1 MKGRAGTR
9 KGKET
14 TTLARSASWAL
25 LALFGAS
32 FLISLGFFELY
43 RNLVIPQE
51 TTERSDERAS
61 AIDRSLSNV
70 FFDVASLS
78 QNIQTEENAEYLR
91 RCLDKDAGLL
101 SLWTAAGPSEEL
113 YQGMS
118 LALDGEFLSPDGNPF
133 SFGSEELSLLE
144 DNPRK
149 LLVVGSY
156 GTPGGPSLVLGIHS
170 AGVSGFYFVKDEVV
184 SSFLMDE
191 VEGARN
197 YLVDENG
204 IVLAEAGPEEGSL
217 EVIPATESGQRTS
230 EEDGTYFLVRT
241 ELELVSRYGKRLEL
255 VRYVPWG
262 YLYGVFLPIEAS
274 VLSALL
280 LATLAM
286 GGVLIYLFR
295 KISKPIRD
303 LSAEIAEEL
312 KEDDLRKVDLP
323 SKRRKGPKDEI
334 DILSDSYYDMIG
346 RIQALLEKQEQDY
359 SRQRQLELDALQ
371 MQINPHFLYNVLD
384 TITWMAKLGGNK
396 NVEEFAIALANFYRL
411 SLHKGAKYVSVKE
424 EMEIVHYFLE
434 IQLRRYPGLFTYGT
448 ALDPSVE
455 ECRTLKLILQPF
467 VENAVKYAFPEN
479 EEAGRIEIRALPYGE
494 DRILFEVEDNGV
506 GFSPEEAKRR
516 NEGSSRRGFGIKNVE
531 ERLHLEYKE
540 EVLLEV
546 QSEPG
551 KGTKV
556 RILIPRTPPSGGS
569 APREE
574 S

>member
-1 MKGRAGTR
+1 MKGRTGTKR
-9 KGKET
+9 GKET

-32 FLISLGFFELY
+32 FLISLGFFEIY
-43 RNLVIPQE
+43 RNLTIPRE
-51 TTERSDERAS
+51 TIAKSEERAS

-78 QNIQTEENAEYLR
+78 QNIQSEENAEYLR
-91 RCLDKDAGLL
+91 RCEDKDAGLL
-101 SLWTAAGPSEEL
+101 SLWNAAGPSEEL

-118 LALDGEFLSPDGNPF
+118 LVLDDEFLSPDGSAF
-133 SFGSEELSLLE
+133 SFGSEEISLLE
-144 DNPRK
+144 ENARK
-149 LLVVGSY
+149 LIVLGNY
-156 GTPGGPSLVLGIHS
+156 KTPGGASLVLGIHS
-170 AGVSGFYFVKDEVV
+170 GGISGFYFVKDEVV

-197 YLVDENG
+197 YLVDRNG
-204 IVLAEAGPEEGSL
+204 IVLAEAGAEDGAPMVIPDAESGERMSEEEG
-217 EVIPATESGQRTS
+217 AF
-230 EEDGTYFLVRT
+230 FLVRT
-241 ELELVSRYGKRLEL
+241 ELDLVSRYGKALEL

-312 KEDDLRKVDLP
+312 KEDDLRKVDL
-323 SKRRKGPKDEI
+323 SKKRRKGPKDEI

-346 RIQALLEKQEQDY
+346 RIQMLMEKQEQDY

-396 NVEEFAIALANFYRL
+396 NIEEFAIALANFYRL

-434 IQLRRYPGLFTYGT
+434 IQLRRYPGLFTYGML
-448 ALDPSVE
+448 LDPSVE
-455 ECRTLKLILQPF
+455 DCRTLKLILQPF
-467 VENAVKYAFPEN
+467 VENAVKYAFPN
-479 EEAGRIEIRALPYGE
+479 EEAAGRIEVRALPYGE
-494 DRILFEVEDNGV
+494 GRILFEVEDNGA
-506 GFSPEEAKRR
+506 GFSPAEARKR

-540 EVLLEV
+540 EVELAVE
-546 QSEPG
+546 SEPG

-569 APREE
+569 APPEGR
-574 S
+574 

>member
-1 MKGRAGTR
+1 MKGRTGTKR
-9 KGKET
+9 GKET

-32 FLISLGFFELY
+32 FLISLGFFEIY
-43 RNLVIPQE
+43 RNLTIPRE
-51 TTERSDERAS
+51 TIARSEERAS

-78 QNIQTEENAEYLR
+78 QNIQSEENAEYLR
-91 RCLDKDAGLL
+91 RCEDKDAGLL
-101 SLWTAAGPSEEL
+101 SLWNAAGPSEEL

-118 LALDGEFLSPDGNPF
+118 LVLDDEFLSPDGSAF
-133 SFGSEELSLLE
+133 SFGSEEISLLKE
-144 DNPRK
+144 NARK
-149 LLVVGSY
+149 LIVLGNY
-156 GTPGGPSLVLGIHS
+156 KTPGGASLVLGIHS
-170 AGVSGFYFVKDEVV
+170 GGTSGFYFVKDEVV

-197 YLVDENG
+197 YLVDRNG
-204 IVLAEAGPEEGSL
+204 IVLAEAGAEDGAPMVIPDAESGERMSEEEG
-217 EVIPATESGQRTS
+217 AF
-230 EEDGTYFLVRT
+230 FLVRT
-241 ELELVSRYGKRLEL
+241 ELDLVSRYGKALEL

-312 KEDDLRKVDLP
+312 KEDDLRKVDL
-323 SKRRKGPKDEI
+323 SKKRRKGPKDEI

-346 RIQALLEKQEQDY
+346 RIQMLMEKQEQDY

-396 NVEEFAIALANFYRL
+396 NIEEFAIALANFYRL

-434 IQLRRYPGLFTYGT
+434 IQLRRYPGLFTYGMR
-448 ALDPSVE
+448 LDPSVE
-455 ECRTLKLILQPF
+455 GCRTLKLILQPF
-467 VENAVKYAFPEN
+467 VENAVKYAFPNE
-479 EEAGRIEIRALPYGE
+479 EEAGRIEVRALPYGE
-494 DRILFEVEDNGV
+494 GRILFEVEDNGA
-506 GFSPEEAKRR
+506 GFSPAEARKR
-516 NEGSSRRGFGIKNVE
+516 NEGSRRGFGIKNVE

-540 EVLLEV
+540 EVELAVE
-546 QSEPG
+546 SEPG

-569 APREE
+569 APPEGR
-574 S
+574 

>member
-1 MKGRAGTR
+1 MKGRTGTKR
-9 KGKET
+9 GKET

-32 FLISLGFFELY
+32 FLISLGFFEIY
-43 RNLVIPQE
+43 RNLTIPRE
-51 TTERSDERAS
+51 TIARSEERAS

-78 QNIQTEENAEYLR
+78 QNIQSEENAEYLR
-91 RCLDKDAGLL
+91 RCEDKDAGLL
-101 SLWTAAGPSEEL
+101 SLWNAAGPSEEL

-118 LALDGEFLSPDGNPF
+118 LALDDEFLSPDGSAF
-133 SFGSEELSLLE
+133 SFGSEEISLLE
-144 DNPRK
+144 ENARK
-149 LLVVGSY
+149 LIVLGNY
-156 GTPGGPSLVLGIHS
+156 KTPGGASLVLGIHS
-170 AGVSGFYFVKDEVV
+170 GGISGFYFVKDEVV

-197 YLVDENG
+197 YLVDRNG
-204 IVLAEAGPEEGSL
+204 IVLAEAGAGDSAPMVIPDAESGERMSEEEG
-217 EVIPATESGQRTS
+217 AF
-230 EEDGTYFLVRT
+230 FLVRT
-241 ELELVSRYGKRLEL
+241 ELDLVSRYGKVLEL

-262 YLYGVFLPIEAS
+262 YLYGVFLPIEAI

-312 KEDDLRKVDLP
+312 KEDDLRKVDL
-323 SKRRKGPKDEI
+323 SKKRRKGPKDEI

-346 RIQALLEKQEQDY
+346 RIQMLMEKQEQDY

-396 NVEEFAIALANFYRL
+396 NIEEFAIALANFYRL

-434 IQLRRYPGLFTYGT
+434 IQLRRYPGLFTYGMS
-448 ALDPSVE
+448 LDPSVE
-455 ECRTLKLILQPF
+455 DCRTLKLILQPF
-467 VENAVKYAFPEN
+467 VENAVKYAFPNE
-479 EEAGRIEIRALPYGE
+479 EEAGRIEVRALPYGE
-494 DRILFEVEDNGV
+494 GRILFEVEDNGA
-506 GFSPEEAKRR
+506 GFSPAEARKR
-516 NEGSSRRGFGIKNVE
+516 NEGSRRGFGIKNVE

-540 EVLLEV
+540 EVELAVE
-546 QSEPG
+546 SEPG
-551 KGTKV
+551 KGAKV

-569 APREE
+569 APPEGR
-574 S
+574 

>member
-1 MKGRAGTR
+1 MKGRTGTKR
-9 KGKET
+9 GKET

-32 FLISLGFFELY
+32 FLISLGFFEIY
-43 RNLVIPQE
+43 RNLTIPRE
-51 TTERSDERAS
+51 TIARSEERAS

-78 QNIQTEENAEYLR
+78 QNIQSEENAEYLR
-91 RCLDKDAGLL
+91 RCEDKDAGLL
-101 SLWTAAGPSEEL
+101 SLWNAAGPSEEL

-118 LALDGEFLSPDGNPF
+118 LALDGEFLSPDGSAF
-133 SFGSEELSLLE
+133 SFGSEEISLLE
-144 DNPRK
+144 ENARK
-149 LLVVGSY
+149 LIVLGNY
-156 GTPGGPSLVLGIHS
+156 GTPGGASLVLGIHS
-170 AGVSGFYFVKDEVV
+170 GGISGFYFVKDEVV

-197 YLVDENG
+197 YLVDRNG
-204 IVLAEAGPEEGSL
+204 IVLAEAGAGDSAPMVIPEAESGERMSEEEG
-217 EVIPATESGQRTS
+217 AF
-230 EEDGTYFLVRT
+230 FLVRT
-241 ELELVSRYGKRLEL
+241 ELDLVSRYGKALEL

-312 KEDDLRKVDLP
+312 KEDDLRKVDL
-323 SKRRKGPKDEI
+323 SKKRRKGPKDEI

-346 RIQALLEKQEQDY
+346 RIQMLMEKQEQDY

-396 NVEEFAIALANFYRL
+396 NIEEFAIALANFYRL

-434 IQLRRYPGLFTYGT
+434 IQLRRYPGLFTYGMR
-448 ALDPSVE
+448 LDPSVE
-455 ECRTLKLILQPF
+455 DCRTLKLILQPF
-467 VENAVKYAFPEN
+467 VENAVKYAFPNE
-479 EEAGRIEIRALPYGE
+479 EEAGRIEVRALPYGE
-494 DRILFEVEDNGV
+494 GRILFEVEDNGA
-506 GFSPEEAKRR
+506 GFSPAEARKR
-516 NEGSSRRGFGIKNVE
+516 NEGSRRGFGIKNVE

-540 EVLLEV
+540 EVELAVE
-546 QSEPG
+546 SEPG

-569 APREE
+569 APPEGR
-574 S
+574 